1 MNGFLAPFFA
11 GKGLNNHFKV
21 YRIQDLLHAIL
32 CLFLPA
38 VQFFYLLYNFFI
50 YSMTHG
56 PIHVDLL
63 KQESRIH
70 YLRILNFDILYQI
83 ERNLIL

>member
-1 MNGFLAPFFA
+1 MLSCVFFFLQYIFF
-11 GKGLNNHFKV
+11 
-21 YRIQDLLHAIL
+21 
-32 CLFLPA
+32 
-38 VQFFYLLYNFFI
+38 

-56 PIHVDLL
+56 PMHVDLL

-83 ERNLIL
+83 ERNMIL

>member
-1 MNGFLAPFFA
+1 MLSCVFF
-11 GKGLNNHFKV
+11 F
-21 YRIQDLLHAIL
+21 
-32 CLFLPA
+32 
-38 VQFFYLLYNFFI
+38 LLYNFFF